1 MSVNSLK
8 ALRVMALAVG
18 LINGT
23 SLAYAQL
30 TTEHDVRETLERD
43 GYQQVR
49 DINFGPEYIS
59 ARAEKD
65 GKQVYLAS
73 DSSGKIR
80 EQK

>member
-1 MSVNSLK
+1 MSANSLK

-18 LINGT
+18 LIGGT

-30 TTEHDVRETLERD
+30 TTEHDVQETLARD

-49 DINFGPEYIS
+49 DIKFGPEYIS
-59 ARAEKD
+59 AKAEKD
-65 GKQVYLAS
+65 GKQVYLFI
-73 DSSGKIR
+73 DSSGKVK